1 MSKDLSLKGVPF
13 ISLDVNYDSLK
24 TYLEEVHETI
34 NAQNDKIQK
43 LEQQMKQKIPIDQ
56 IQHLLRQVTKCTDL
70 YDEKMAKEM
79 KDQVNEALFYTGAGI
94 IDKEL
99 SQLCEKINLL
109 SMGTTQAFK
118 QVQTYNSR
126 IEKLEQ
132 KIDSKLDSKNYKE
145 KQKQFKEKLIAKI
158 DDISK
163 TVNEDTKV
171 IEQRVQVHITNFEEL
186 VQDIERRT
194 IWKIQDCQDLL
205 TKRINEEYVQETVQ
219 AMQQKIMKELQNLN
233 GGSGE
238 RNDKFQERLNQKIDE
253 FINSN
258 AEKQKLVK
266 SSLKELET
274 QIKQSYVTQEK
285 LNEYQK
291 LNNDRISEMR
301 VRMKTLEGQFNI
313 QATLEDHK
321 SKFIQIDHRFEEF
334 NILKSKIKE
343 TQNQTD
349 EIQDYS
355 VLLKKMDP
363 HKICQLESDLK
374 RAEEEIAKLI
384 EAYDY
389 MTQEVK
395 HKFDGLDLITQVN
408 QAHLGQTDIIGASAT
423 TQLNM
428 GKAEIQKMIDQSV
441 PKGILDEDKYKK
453 LQKDLNEI
461 HYKVETANEIEKRVM
476 RVFREADLNGLVK
489 QVKLKLNSEEYRKEL
504 ALIDSRLN
512 QLSEQQTFLRRD
524 CDNLSLF
531 VKKQMNST
539 NNMTINN
546 FMPSE
551 GFQTPSQGNQN
562 QNNSLLSTKKLIPV
576 KCLSCGQNKG
586 NNHVHNHERYSSIG
600 KNINESLDYCFTSPD
615 DTRVLNLSS
624 TNGTTFLQTPNK
636 KFQYMNRRTV
646 ASPMDIRN
654 RPISAAKK

>member
-1 MSKDLSLKGVPF
+1 MSKELSLKGVPF

-24 TYLEEVHETI
+24 SYLEEVHETI
-34 NAQNDKIQK
+34 NAQNDKIEK
-43 LEQQMKQKIPIDQ
+43 LEQQMKQKIAIDQ

-99 SQLCEKINLL
+99 SKLCEKINLL

-158 DDISK
+158 DDFSK
-163 TVNEDTKV
+163 VVNEDTKA

-186 VQDIERRT
+186 VQDVERRT

-219 AMQQKIMKELQNLN
+219 AMQQKIMKEFQNLN

-238 RNDKFQERLNQKIDE
+238 RNDKFQERLNQKVDE

-266 SSLKELET
+266 ASLKELET
-274 QIKQSYVTQEK
+274 QIKQTYVTQEK

-291 LNNDRISEMR
+291 INNDRISEMR

-321 SKFIQIDHRFEEF
+321 SKFVQIEHRFEEF

-355 VLLKKMDP
+355 SLLKKMDP

-395 HKFDGLDLITQVN
+395 RKFDGIDLITQVN
-408 QAHLGQTDIIGASAT
+408 QAHLGHSDIIGASAT
-423 TQLNM
+423 TQLNI

-441 PKGILDEDKYKK
+441 PKGILDEEKYKK

-476 RVFREADLNGLVK
+476 RVFRDADLNGLVK

-512 QLSEQQTFLRRD
+512 QLSEQQSFLRRD

-539 NNMTINN
+539 NNMAINN
-546 FMPSE
+546 FMSSE
-551 GFQTPSQGNQN
+551 GMLTPSQGNQN

-615 DTRVLNLSS
+615 DNRVLNLSS

-636 KFQYMNRRTV
+636 KFQYSKYYFPSSFDLKNQLQ
-646 ASPMDIRN
+646 
-654 RPISAAKK
+654 

>member
-1 MSKDLSLKGVPF
+1 MSKELSLKGVPF

-24 TYLEEVHETI
+24 SYLEEVHETI
-34 NAQNDKIQK
+34 NAQNDKIEK
-43 LEQQMKQKIPIDQ
+43 LEQ
-56 IQHLLRQVTKCTDL
+56 QVTKCTDL

-99 SQLCEKINLL
+99 SKLCEKINLL

-158 DDISK
+158 DDFSK
-163 TVNEDTKV
+163 VVNEDTKA

-186 VQDIERRT
+186 VQDVERRT

-219 AMQQKIMKELQNLN
+219 AMQQKIMKEFQNLN

-238 RNDKFQERLNQKIDE
+238 RNDKFQERLNQKVDE

-266 SSLKELET
+266 ASLKELET
-274 QIKQSYVTQEK
+274 QIKQTYVTQEK

-291 LNNDRISEMR
+291 INNDRISEMR

-321 SKFIQIDHRFEEF
+321 SKFVQIEHRFEEF

-355 VLLKKMDP
+355 SLLKKMDP

-395 HKFDGLDLITQVN
+395 RKFDGIDLITQVN
-408 QAHLGQTDIIGASAT
+408 QAHLGHSDIIGASAT
-423 TQLNM
+423 TQLNI

-441 PKGILDEDKYKK
+441 PKGILDEEKYKK

-461 HYKVETANEIEKRVM
+461 HYKVETANEIEKRVFICQSNEGVQGC
-476 RVFREADLNGLVK
+476 RLEWFSQTK
-489 QVKLKLNSEEYRKEL
+489 YRKEL

-512 QLSEQQTFLRRD
+512 QLSEQQSFLRRD

-539 NNMTINN
+539 NNMAINN
-546 FMPSE
+546 FMSSE
-551 GFQTPSQGNQN
+551 GMLTPSQGNQN

-576 KCLSCGQNKG
+576 KCLSCGQNKVIFLFYYVVLKLIIFNKG

-615 DTRVLNLSS
+615 DNRVLNLSS

>member
-1 MSKDLSLKGVPF
+1 MSKELSLKGVPF

-34 NAQNDKIQK
+34 NAQNDKIEK
-43 LEQQMKQKIPIDQ
+43 LEQQMKQKIAIDQ

-79 KDQVNEALFYTGAGI
+79 KDQVNEALFYTGAGV

-99 SQLCEKINLL
+99 SKLCEKINLL
-109 SMGTTQAFK
+109 SMGTTQAYK

-158 DDISK
+158 EDFSK
-163 TVNEDTKV
+163 TVNEDTKA
-171 IEQRVQVHITNFEEL
+171 IEQRVQVHITNFEEQ
-186 VQDIERRT
+186 VQDVERRT

-258 AEKQKLVK
+258 AEKQKSVK

-321 SKFIQIDHRFEEF
+321 SKFIQIEHRFEEF

-355 VLLKKMDP
+355 VLIKKMDP

-395 HKFDGLDLITQVN
+395 RKFDGIDLITQVN
-408 QAHLGQTDIIGASAT
+408 QAHLGQADIIGASAT
-423 TQLNM
+423 TQLNI
-428 GKAEIQKMIDQSV
+428 GKAEIQKMIEQSA
-441 PKGILDEDKYKK
+441 PKGILDEEKYKK

-512 QLSEQQTFLRRD
+512 QLSEQQSFLRRD

-539 NNMTINN
+539 NNMTVNN
-546 FMPSE
+546 FMSSE